1 MPSAHPAMDGGK
13 NYPQHEH
20 QQSGNTLYSIP
31 GLRSQLAVPAME
43 VRAPAASRGGVGRG
57 SFGGVTRR
65 GLSLPDPGSPC
76 ACLQELFTRLSR
88 QLSRGTQY

>member
-43 VRAPAASRGGVGRG
+43 VRAPAASRGGAGRG
-57 SFGGVTRR
+57 CLEGVTRR
-65 GLSLPDPGSPC
+65 GLSRALQPGKSWESLC
-76 ACLQELFTRLSR
+76 MFTGAIY
-88 QLSRGTQY
+88 QTF